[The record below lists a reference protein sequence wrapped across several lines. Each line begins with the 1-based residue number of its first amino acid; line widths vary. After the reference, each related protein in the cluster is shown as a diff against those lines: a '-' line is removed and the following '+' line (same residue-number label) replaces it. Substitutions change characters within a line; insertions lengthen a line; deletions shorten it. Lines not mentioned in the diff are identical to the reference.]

1 MQINEFYSAL
11 VVDNHD
17 VQDIIRKAYK
27 DNSLKLKGDEYLYG
41 TAFKDSLNAG
51 YDHKMIVYQLEQYYK
66 AEIIRLY
73 VDFEKS
79 IIVFDKPKVGRE
91 FYVDT
96 PKGKLKVYAKHD
108 TDTPEDFPGV
118 FVDLVTPACPEGD
131 MLACVEYNSSD
142 GDLMTTVYQPGE
154 DEPCEIVH
162 HEIPNRARIETGP
175 DGKLRYYDK
184 NGTEI
189 LRGMKIRWDNGDVD
203 VTYRAD
209 NDELGIDA
217 TNPSLVQKGKMNP
230 CEMGIYPFTEEDL
243 KEIEVF

>member
-79 IIVFDKPKVGRE
+79 IIVFDKPKAGRE
-91 FYVDT
+91 FYVNT
-96 PKGKLKVYAKHD
+96 PNGKLKVYAKHD

-131 MLACVEYNSSD
+131 MLACVEYDSSD
-142 GDLMTTVYQPGE
+142 KLLQTCVYQPGFDSPVE
-154 DEPCEIVH
+154 VVKH
-162 HEIPNRARIETGP
+162 KKPNQARIET
-175 DGKLRYYDK
+175 DENEKLHYYDK
-184 NGTEI
+184 NGNEIYHGMTVRFDDDTETI
-189 LRGMKIRWDNGDVD
+189 VYRSDDDKIGVD
-203 VTYRAD
+203 VT
-209 NDELGIDA
+209 NPVLIELGKA
-217 TNPSLVQKGKMNP
+217 QP
-230 CEMGIYPFTEEDL
+230 CQYGIIPLTEDDL
-243 KEIEVF
+243 AELEVI